1 MEKTEQIWRAEQ
13 YMKEV
18 HQYDASGYD
27 VAHVYRV
34 VSLALYLADQED
46 ASADTHVIHLAA
58 LLHDTVDEKLFIKQ
72 DAPEQLQRF
81 LTEIELTH
89 AEIENIRHIIQYMSY
104 RGGRNNHVTLS
115 LEGQIVRD
123 ADRLDALGA
132 IGIARTFQYAG
143 HSGEAMWTGDAT
155 FDQLEQASEDEIQSL
170 SPSAIQHFYEKLF
183 KLRHLMHTKSGR
195 TLAEQRHQFMKQFV
209 ETFLTEWNFD
219 KSQLDKK

>member
-18 HQYDASGYD
+18 HQYDASGHD

-46 ASADTHVIHLAA
+46 ASANTHVIHLAA
-58 LLHDTVDEKLFIKQ
+58 LLHDTVDEKLFIEQ
-72 DAPEQLQRF
+72 DAIEQLQRF

-104 RGGRNNHVTLS
+104 RGGRNNEIALS

-143 HSGEAMWTGDAT
+143 HSGEAMWTGNAT
-155 FDQLEQASEDEIQSL
+155 FDQLEHTSEDEIQSL

-183 KLRHLMHTKSGR
+183 KLRDLMHTKSGR
-195 TLAEQRHQFMKQFV
+195 ALAEQRHQFMKQFV

-219 KSQLDKK
+219 KSQLYKK

>member
-18 HQYDASGYD
+18 HQHDASGHD
-27 VAHVYRV
+27 VAHIYRV
-34 VSLALYLADQED
+34 VSLALHLADQED
-46 ASADTHVIHLAA
+46 ASADAHVIHLAA
-58 LLHDTVDEKLFIKQ
+58 LLHDTVDKKLFREQ
-72 DAPEQLQRF
+72 DAIEQLQRF
-81 LTEIELTH
+81 LSEIELTH
-89 AEIENIRHIIQYMSY
+89 AEIEDIRHIIQYMSY
-104 RGGRNNHVTLS
+104 RGGRNNEIALS

-143 HSGEAMWTGDAT
+143 HSGEAMWTGNAT
-155 FDQLEQASEDEIQSL
+155 FDQLEHTSEDEIQSL

-183 KLRHLMHTKSGR
+183 KLRDLMHTKSGR
-195 TLAEQRHQFMKQFV
+195 ALAEQRHQFMKQFV

-219 KSQLDKK
+219 KSQLYKK

>member
-18 HQYDASGYD
+18 HQYDASGHD

-115 LEGQIVRD
+115 LERQIVRD

>member
-18 HQYDASGYD
+18 HQYDASGHD

-46 ASADTHVIHLAA
+46 TSADAHVIHLAA
-58 LLHDTVDEKLFIKQ
+58 LLHDTVDEKLFGEQ
-72 DAPEQLQRF
+72 DAIEQLQHF

-89 AEIENIRHIIQYMSY
+89 SEIKDIRHIIQYMSY

-143 HSGEAMWTGDAT
+143 HSGEAMWTGDAS
-155 FDQLEQASEDEIQSL
+155 FEQLEDASDEEIATL
-170 SPSAIQHFYEKLF
+170 SPSAIRHFYEKLF
-183 KLRHLMHTKSGR
+183 KLRDLMHTESGR
-195 TLAEQRHQFMKQFV
+195 ALAEQRHQFMKQFV

>member
-18 HQYDASGYD
+18 HQHDASGHD
-27 VAHVYRV
+27 VAHIYRV
-34 VSLALYLADQED
+34 VSLALHLADQED

-58 LLHDTVDEKLFIKQ
+58 LLHDTVDEKLFREQ
-72 DAPEQLQRF
+72 DVIEQLQRF
-81 LTEIELTH
+81 LSEIELTH
-89 AEIENIRHIIQYMSY
+89 AEIEDIRHIIQYMSY
-104 RGGRNNHVTLS
+104 RGGRNNHITLS
-115 LEGQIVRD
+115 LEGQFVRD

-143 HSGEAMWTGDAT
+143 HSGEAMWTGNAT

-195 TLAEQRHQFMKQFV
+195 ALAEQRHQFMKQFV

-219 KSQLDKK
+219 KSQLYKK

>member
-18 HQYDASGYD
+18 HQYDASGHD

-46 ASADTHVIHLAA
+46 ASVDAHVIHLAA

-104 RGGRNNHVTLS
+104 RGGRNNHITLS

-132 IGIARTFQYAG
+132 IGIARTFQFAG
-143 HSGEAMWTGDAT
+143 HSGEAMWTSNAT

-170 SPSAIQHFYEKLF
+170 TPSAIQHFYEKLF
-183 KLRHLMHTKSGR
+183 KLRDLMHTKSGR
-195 TLAEQRHQFMKQFV
+195 ALAEQRHQFMKQFV

-219 KSQLDKK
+219 KSQQDKK

>member
-1 MEKTEQIWRAEQ
+1 MKKTEQIWRAEQ

-18 HQYDASGYD
+18 HQHDVSGHD

-34 VSLALYLADQED
+34 VSLALYLADQEEKTVD
-46 ASADTHVIHLAA
+46 CHVIHLVA
-58 LLHDTVDEKLFIKQ
+58 LLHDTVDEKLFIEH
-72 DAPEQLQRF
+72 DAIEKLQRF
-81 LTEIELTH
+81 LIEIELTH
-89 AEIENIRHIIQYMSY
+89 AEIEDLLHIIQYMSY
-104 RGGRNNHVTLS
+104 RGGRNNHVALS
-115 LEGQIVRD
+115 FEGQIVRD

-155 FDQLEQASEDEIQSL
+155 FEQLEYASDSDIHAL

-183 KLRHLMHTKSGR
+183 KLRDLMHTESGR
-195 TLAEQRHQFMKQFV
+195 ALAEQRHQFMKQFV
-209 ETFLTEWNFD
+209 ETFMTEWNFD